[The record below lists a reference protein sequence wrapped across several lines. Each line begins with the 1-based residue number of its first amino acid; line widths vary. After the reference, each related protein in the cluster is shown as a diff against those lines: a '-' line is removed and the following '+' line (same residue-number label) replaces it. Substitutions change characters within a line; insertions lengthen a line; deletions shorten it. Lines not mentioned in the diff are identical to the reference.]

1 MQPNALANTLANAL
15 IVEDDAALAELL
27 VWNFTS
33 EGYVVRQT
41 GDGEEAL
48 LLAREQLPDIII
60 LDWMIDT
67 IPGIEVCRQLR
78 RIPECQAVPIV
89 ILTARGEEEDRI
101 RGLKTGADDYVTKPF
116 SPRELMA
123 RVEALLR
130 RSRPALGGGALAF
143 GGLELDVGT
152 HLVKRDG
159 QPVHLGPTEF
169 RLLQHF
175 LERPKR
181 VHSRDQL
188 LDAVWGMDTEV
199 DLRTVD
205 VHIRRLR
212 VAINAGGKP
221 DLIRTVR
228 SAGYALDE
236 SAGV

>member
-1 MQPNALANTLANAL
+1 MQPSVL

-27 VWNFTS
+27 EYNFTS
-33 EGYVVRQT
+33 EGYSVRQT

-48 LLAREQLPDIII
+48 ILAREQLPDVII
-60 LDWMIDT
+60 LDWMIDN
-67 IPGIEVCRQLR
+67 ISGIEVCRQLR
-78 RIPECQAVPIV
+78 RLPECQAVPILM
-89 ILTARGEEEDRI
+89 LTARGEEEDRI

-130 RSRPALGGGALAF
+130 RSRPSLGGAALAF
-143 GGLELDVGT
+143 SGLELDTTT

-159 QPVHLGPTEF
+159 KPIHLGPTEF
-169 RLLQHF
+169 RLLRHF

-188 LDAVWGMDTEV
+188 LDAVWGMDKSV

-212 VAINAGGKP
+212 VAINVGGKP
-221 DLIRTVR
+221 DLIRTIR
-228 SAGYALDE
+228 SAGYALDT
-236 SAGV
+236 ADQDGAAN

>member
-1 MQPNALANTLANAL
+1 MQPSVL

-27 VWNFTS
+27 EYNFTS
-33 EGYVVRQT
+33 EGFAVRQT

-48 LLAREQLPDIII
+48 ILAREQLPDVII
-60 LDWMIDT
+60 LDWMIDN
-67 IPGIEVCRQLR
+67 ISGIEVCRQLR
-78 RIPECQAVPIV
+78 RLPECQTVPILM
-89 ILTARGEEEDRI
+89 LTARGEEEDRI

-130 RSRPALGGGALAF
+130 RSRPSLGGAALAF
-143 GGLELDVGT
+143 AGLELDTTT

-159 QPVHLGPTEF
+159 KPIHLGPTEF
-169 RLLQHF
+169 RLLRHF

-188 LDAVWGMDTEV
+188 LDAVWGMDKSV

-212 VAINAGGKP
+212 VAINVDSKP

-228 SAGYALDE
+228 SAGYALDTADQE
-236 SAGV
+236 AAAG

>member
-1 MQPNALANTLANAL
+1 MPAHVL

-27 VWNFTS
+27 TWNFTN
-33 EGYVVRQT
+33 EGYSVRQT
-41 GDGEEAL
+41 SDGEEAL
-48 LLAREQLPDIII
+48 LLVREQLPDVIV
-60 LDWMIDT
+60 LDWMIDALS
-67 IPGIEVCRQLR
+67 GIEVCRQLR
-78 RIPECQAVPIV
+78 RMPLCQTVPILM
-89 ILTARGEEEDRI
+89 LTARGEEEDRI

-130 RSRPALGGGALAF
+130 RSRPALGGGQLAF
-143 GGLELDVGT
+143 AGLELDAAT

-159 QPVHLGPTEF
+159 KAIHLGPTEY

-188 LDAVWGMDTEV
+188 LDAVWGVESDV

-212 VAINAGGKP
+212 VAINKGGKP

-236 SAGV
+236 PGGN